1 MNEQTTSFCGASEYL
16 SPEIILGVGYNK
28 NTDWWSFGIFLY
40 ELSFGIPPFYHE
52 NLERLYDLI
61 CHEEF
66 KFPNCKQSY
75 SGFPVFSD
83 FKDLIFKLLSKD
95 PNNRLGSKNGL
106 DEIKSHPFFYGVN
119 FDLIINK
126 KTKSYLSVLS
136 NNSSFITNQKGIVQR
151 ISDSILEFND
161 NDAADL
167 LANFDAKTKEEELNS
182 LNLISDESKSIINT
196 TKEIFEKLTN

>member
-1 MNEQTTSFCGASEYL
+1 M
-16 SPEIILGVGYNK
+16 
-28 NTDWWSFGIFLY
+28 
-40 ELSFGIPPFYHE
+40 
-52 NLERLYDLI
+52 ERLYDLI

-75 SGFPVFSD
+75 SGFPIFLD
-83 FKDLIFKLLSKD
+83 FKDLVIKLLCKD
-95 PNNRLGSKNGL
+95 PNNRLGSKSGL
-106 DEIKSHPFFYGVN
+106 DEIKTHPFFYGIN

-126 KTKSYLSVLS
+126 KTKSYVSVV
-136 NNSSFITNQKGIVQR
+136 NNSTNFITNQKGIVQKS
-151 ISDSILEFND
+151 SDTTLEFSD

-167 LANFDAKTKEEELNS
+167 LSNFDAKTKEEDLNS